1 MKGKGKRGKKKRR
14 KEYRQSGKLRKEPQ
28 QAKQRHTKEFLKT

>member
-1 MKGKGKRGKKKRR
+1 MKGKRKRGKKK